1 MVALPVLIAP
11 LLPGT
16 VPLPAAA
23 VLPSLLVLPGD
34 RLLLRALW
42 LLLLGLL
49 LLLRPLLLSLLGP
62 LGLLLL
68 WPLLLSL
75 LDALLRLR
83 LLLLSPLLLLLL
95 LSPLLLL
102 LQLLLLGP
110 LLLLLLGLLLL
121 LRPLLLRRLL
131 GPLRLRLLLLSPLLL
146 RLRLLRPLLLLLR
159 VLLLCGWPRCLLP
172 FRLGLFLLLFV
183 LRVGRHNRREKQKQ
197 GGDTCSSIELHSD
210 QPPLTS
216 LRGVHADGHSVYRG
230 RIGWRSRAPRQR
242 CAFVVR
248 RQQRDAEIRGRTACA
263 GAELA
268 FKGCTFG

>member
-1 MVALPVLIAP
+1 
-11 LLPGT
+11 
-16 VPLPAAA
+16 
-23 VLPSLLVLPGD
+23 
-34 RLLLRALW
+34 
-42 LLLLGLL
+42 
-49 LLLRPLLLSLLGP
+49 
-62 LGLLLL
+62 
-68 WPLLLSL
+68 
-75 LDALLRLR
+75 LLRLR
-83 LLLLSPLLLLLL
+83 LL
-95 LSPLLLL
+95 
-102 LQLLLLGP
+102 GP
-110 LLLLLLGLLLL
+110 LL
-121 LRPLLLRRLL
+121 
-131 GPLRLRLLLLSPLLL
+131 LRLLLLSPLLL